1 MKLTYLGQIFN
12 GVNIMMR
19 WRADKANTRY
29 RLTSLGNLFRDLSR
43 VKTYTNNNNYAISN
57 TLISIMTIIKILFE
71 GL

>member
-43 VKTYTNNNNYAISN
+43 FETYTNNNNYIIRN
-57 TLISIMTIIKILFE
+57 ISIMTIITILFE